1 MSTEEPHEVG
11 DVRRSSRDLDAVR
24 VSLEHWLARRMP
36 DATEVA
42 IPELGTTSTTGMSSE
57 TLLFTAAWTADRQ
70 HRSAHLVGR
79 LAPDAADVPVFP
91 SYDLTKQFRAIAM
104 VGERSAAPVPK
115 VLWDEPDPGVIG
127 TPFFV
132 MERVDGVVPPDIMPY
147 SMGGNWLFDASPE
160 EQRCL
165 QDATVDLLAQLHAI
179 GDPTESFAFVEFPEP
194 GPTHLRRHVAHAR
207 AWYEYAARNGRRSP
221 LVERG
226 FVWLEDHWPA
236 HEGPTVLSW
245 GDSRIGNV
253 IYRDFEPVAVLDWE
267 MATLGPPELDLGWL
281 IFLHRFFQDV
291 AAQFELPGLPDFLR
305 RDDVATRYE
314 ALTGHTP
321 RDLDFYTL
329 YAALRHGI
337 IMSRIQQRAIHFGEA
352 EAPDD
357 PDDLITHRAT
367 LEAMLDGGY
376 WSQFIPA

>member
-57 TLLFTAAWTADRQ
+57 TLLFTAAWTADGQ

-165 QDATVDLLAQLHAI
+165 QDATVDLLAQLHGI

-253 IYRDFEPVAVLDWE
+253 IYRDYRPVAVLDWE
-267 MATLGPPELDLGWL
+267 MVGLGPREVDLGWL
-281 IFLHRFFQDV
+281 VYAHRAFHTM
-291 AAQFELPGLPDFLR
+291 ATAWGLPGMPDFLR
-305 RDDVATRYE
+305 PEDVAAR
-314 ALTGHTP
+314 
-321 RDLDFYTL
+321 
-329 YAALRHGI
+329 YAAVSGYALRDFDWYITYAAVQWGVVGLI
-337 IMSRIQQRAIHFGEA
+337 TGLRSVHFGER
-352 EAPDD
+352 EMPDD
-357 PDDLITHRAT
+357 IDDLLYNRGS
-367 LEAMLDGGY
+367 LEPML
-376 WSQFIPA
+376 A